1 MFEALFGAGMP
12 LAVRFFLAFLIVL
25 GLIGGTAWAVRRFGT
40 GRLGASSARGRQPRL
55 AVIDYATVDTRRRL
69 ILVRR
74 DNIEHLLMIGGPTD
88 VVVESNIVRAAA
100 AATRDVPIARSPLPE
115 ALPRAMPLPE
125 HGAWPLQPEPAA
137 PPPRAA
143 PRFEPLP
150 EEEAELAPFDYH
162 PEPPPRAPRETLA
175 ALAEEIAARPVPP
188 RGRTSARA
196 QTMEPRPMEPRL
208 EARGEPRLPHA
219 QADEADAADQSLAEM
234 AHRLEAALRKPKPAT
249 EARAPQVRPAAPPEP
264 AMEEFEEALPPPPP
278 PPAPRLP
285 RGAEARPPRAE
296 VKAHEPPKSFEPRP
310 AEPKTAEAR
319 HAEARHAEARH
330 AEARHAETRHAEP
343 RHAEPRHAE
352 PRPAEPR
359 PAEPRPADVRYAE
372 ARTAE
377 AREAKTPETK
387 TAEPKP
393 ADGRGGQGKGL
404 YDSLEQE
411 MASLLGRPAGKT

>member
-25 GLIGGTAWAVRRFGT
+25 GLIGGTAWAVRRFGA

-100 AATRDVPIARSPLPE
+100 TATRDVPVARAPE

-137 PPPRAA
+137 PPPRGALHIE
-143 PRFEPLP
+143 PHMEPLP
-150 EEEAELAPFDYH
+150 EEAELAPFAHH

-175 ALAEEIAARPVPP
+175 ALAEEIAARPAPP
-188 RGRTSARA
+188 RGRAPARA
-196 QTMEPRPMEPRL
+196 QAYEPRL
-208 EARGEPRLPHA
+208 EPRGEPRLPPAHA
-219 QADEADAADQSLAEM
+219 DDADATADQSLAEM
-234 AHRLEAALRKPKPAT
+234 AHRLEAALRKPKP
-249 EARAPQVRPAAPPEP
+249 EARAPQVRPAPPPPEP
-264 AMEEFEEALPPPPP
+264 TMEEFEEAAPP

-285 RGAEARPPRAE
+285 RAETRAPRAE
-296 VKAHEPPKSFEPRP
+296 AKAHEPPKSFEPRAPEAKP
-310 AEPKTAEAR
+310 AEARAAEPRLPEARSPEARPPEARSPEPR
-319 HAEARHAEARH
+319 HAEARS
-330 AEARHAETRHAEP
+330 P
-343 RHAEPRHAE
+343 
-352 PRPAEPR
+352 
-359 PAEPRPADVRYAE
+359 
-372 ARTAE
+372 
-377 AREAKTPETK
+377 
-387 TAEPKP
+387 EPKP
-393 ADGRGGQGKGL
+393 ADNRSGQGRGL

-411 MASLLGRPAGKT
+411 MASLLGRPGGKT